1 MQEETPKLEAKP
13 RKKSVVITFRA
24 DPELYAAFRSALLT
38 SNSSRSKQLREL
50 MQKYVESFANAG
62 GNQPS
67 PSG

>member
-13 RKKSVVITFRA
+13 RKRTVVITFRA

-38 SNSSRSKQLREL
+38 SNSSRSRKLREL
-50 MQKYVESFANAG
+50 MQKYVESVNNAG

-67 PSG
+67 PAG

>member
-13 RKKSVVITFRA
+13 RKKSVVVTFRV

-50 MQKYVESFANAG
+50 MQKYVEGVANAG

>member
-24 DPELYAAFRSALLT
+24 DPELYAAFHSALLT

-50 MQKYVESFANAG
+50 MQKYVESVANAG

>member
-13 RKKSVVITFRA
+13 RRRSVVITFRA

-50 MQKYVESFANAG
+50 MQKYIESVNNAG
-62 GNQPS
+62 GNQQS
-67 PSG
+67 TSG

>member
-50 MQKYVESFANAG
+50 MQKYVESVANAG